1 MPKVSVVIP
10 VYNVERYLGECLDS
24 VLGQTLK
31 DIEVICVDD
40 ASTDAS
46 PRILAD
52 YAAKDPRVKVFYA
65 EHGGA
70 FKARKLGVEA
80 ATGEYLYFMDADDL
94 LEPRT
99 FEELCA
105 RMDRDRLDQLVFA
118 ASVFCEDDVSAHSR
132 RWAKRMVRYYS
143 LPKALCGQVM
153 DGMALMSALMDRN
166 SFHVSPPLRLLR
178 TSIVQGN
185 EYGFPDAT
193 TRADNYFT
201 PISLH
206 FSRRACAIDV
216 RYYRRRVRN
225 GSITNAAGAEARH
238 FRNLFMVIL
247 GLYRFKPFGKVW
259 SDIRSPVTRLAMGL
273 VSGINTWAWK
283 LPDEQ
288 RKGVLDEV
296 LSGAA
301 ADERGFLANLL
312 LMNIRE
318 LRKRPEPTLAAGFR
332 FVCHRLARTLKGGRA
347 GWHLR

>member
-24 VLGQTLK
+24 ILGQTLK
-31 DIEVICVDD
+31 DLEVLCVDD
-40 ASTDAS
+40 ASTDS
-46 PRILAD
+46 SLRILED
-52 YAAKDPRVKVFYA
+52 YAARDSRVKVLRA

-70 FKARKLGVEA
+70 FKARKVGVGA

-118 ASVFCEDDVSAHSR
+118 ASVFCEDDVSAHFR
-132 RWAKRMVRYYS
+132 RWAKRMTRYYS
-143 LPKALCGQVM
+143 LPKALCGRVM
-153 DGMALMSALMDRN
+153 DGMSLMSALMDRN

-178 TSIVQGN
+178 TSIVREN

-225 GSITNAAGAEARH
+225 GSITNATGAEARH

-247 GLYRFKPFGKVW
+247 GLYRFKPFAAAW
-259 SDIRSPVTRLAMGL
+259 ADPRSPVTRLAMGL

-283 LPDEQ
+283 LPAE
-288 RKGVLDEV
+288 RRSEILDEV
-296 LSGAA
+296 LSGASA
-301 ADERGFLANLL
+301 EERVFLANLL
-312 LMNIRE
+312 LMDIRE
-318 LRKRPEPTLAAGFR
+318 LRRRPEPMLASAFGFIGR
-332 FVCHRLARTLKGGRA
+332 RLVRMLKGRGS